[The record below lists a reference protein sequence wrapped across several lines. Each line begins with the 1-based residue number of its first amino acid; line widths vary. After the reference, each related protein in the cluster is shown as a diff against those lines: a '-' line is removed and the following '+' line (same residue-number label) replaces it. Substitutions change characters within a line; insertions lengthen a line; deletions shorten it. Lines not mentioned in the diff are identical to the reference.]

1 MMSLRKMCQPILTT
15 SKRIVPLELYS
26 LGSQDSILRRSVE
39 LARQIP
45 DKDIES
51 FVLSGI
57 LAFTDK
63 VINEKTRNHIR
74 EVLSMTQ
81 VGKMLIDEGRMEERT
96 ELRNEL
102 AKEMLADGKPDEE
115 ILKYSKISE
124 DRLAEL
130 KRELFQ
136 KA

>member
-1 MMSLRKMCQPILTT
+1 MKPEEKFSLLEKEYGPVDENMEKEVREMCNL
-15 SKRIVPLELYS
+15 SDML
-26 LGSQDSILRRSVE
+26 VE
-39 LARQIP
+39 
-45 DKDIES
+45 
-51 FVLSGI
+51 
-57 LAFTDK
+57 
-63 VINEKTRNHIR
+63 
-74 EVLSMTQ
+74 
-81 VGKMLIDEGRMEERT
+81 EERIK
-96 ELRNEL
+96 L

>member
-1 MMSLRKMCQPILTT
+1 
-15 SKRIVPLELYS
+15 
-26 LGSQDSILRRSVE
+26 
-39 LARQIP
+39 
-45 DKDIES
+45 
-51 FVLSGI
+51 
-57 LAFTDK
+57 
-63 VINEKTRNHIR
+63 
-74 EVLSMTQ
+74 
-81 VGKMLIDEGRMEERT
+81 MLIDEGRMEERT

>member
-1 MMSLRKMCQPILTT
+1 MLPLTYKGDEEKQT
-15 SKRIVPLELYS
+15 AIRE
-26 LGSQDSILRRSVE
+26 SVE

-63 VINEKTRNHIR
+63 VINEKTRNHIK

-81 VGKMLIDEGRMEERT
+81 VGKMLKDEGRIEGRTEERI

-102 AKEMLADGKPDEE
+102 AKEMLRDGKPDEE

>member
-1 MMSLRKMCQPILTT
+1 MLPLTYKGEEEKQT
-15 SKRIVPLELYS
+15 AIRE
-26 LGSQDSILRRSVE
+26 SVE

-63 VINEKTRNHIR
+63 VINEKTRNHIK

-81 VGKMLIDEGRMEERT
+81 VGKMLKDEGRIEGRTEERI

-115 ILKYSKISE
+115 ILKYSKISKE
-124 DRLAEL
+124 RLAAL
-130 KRELFQ
+130 KKELFQ

>member
-1 MMSLRKMCQPILTT
+1 M
-15 SKRIVPLELYS
+15 
-26 LGSQDSILRRSVE
+26 E

-63 VINEKTRNHIR
+63 VINEKTRNHIK

-81 VGKMLIDEGRMEERT
+81 VGKMLKDEGRIEGRTEERI

-115 ILKYSKISE
+115 ILKYSKISKE
-124 DRLAEL
+124 RLAEL

>member
-1 MMSLRKMCQPILTT
+1 MRLVLLPLTYKGDEEKQT
-15 SKRIVPLELYS
+15 AIRE
-26 LGSQDSILRRSVE
+26 SVE

-102 AKEMLADGKPDEE
+102 AKEMLRDGKPDEE

>member
-1 MMSLRKMCQPILTT
+1 MLPLTY
-15 SKRIVPLELYS
+15 KRDEEKQTAIRE
-26 LGSQDSILRRSVE
+26 SVE

-81 VGKMLIDEGRMEERT
+81 VGKMLIDEGRMEER
-96 ELRNEL
+96 NEL
-102 AKEMLADGKPDEE
+102 AKEMLRDGKPDEE

-124 DRLAEL
+124 DRLVEL

>member
-1 MMSLRKMCQPILTT
+1 MLPLTYKGEEEKQT
-15 SKRIVPLELYS
+15 AIRE
-26 LGSQDSILRRSVE
+26 SVE

-74 EVLSMTQ
+74 EVISMAQ

-102 AKEMLADGKPDEE
+102 VKEMLADGKPDEE
-115 ILKYSKISE
+115 ILKYSKVSKE
-124 DRLAEL
+124 MLADL
-130 KRELFQ
+130 KKELFQ